1 MTTLQE
7 SCWRRRCWHLPALWF
22 APAPAQ
28 RYLTGTTGINLTFPH
43 WHGGVS
49 AGKLLAVA
57 LLDCT
62 IKVFFLDSLRFFLSL
77 YGHKLPVRH
86 FPSARQEKYYTYPRE
101 TIQVCYL
108 AAQFHL
114 SNLRQVASAGAKVLC
129 ISLRSLLL
137 PTPLGAPALRLAW
150 REASR
155 VLLTIF
161 LMWSPT
167 VQFAKQSTT
176 WLIPGP
182 GMCGGSLSQECLPC
196 TAPWFTTALSADDLV
211 DDLRLGPYETL
222 HSS

>member
-28 RYLTGTTGINLTFPH
+28 RYLTGTTGISLTFSH

-108 AAQFHL
+108 VAQFHL
-114 SNLRQVASAGAKVLC
+114 SNPRQRSSAGAKVLC
-129 ISLRSLLL
+129 SSLRSLLL
-137 PTPLGAPALRLAW
+137 PTPLGAPGLRLAW
-150 REASR
+150 RAASG
-155 VLLTIF
+155 VLPTTF
-161 LMWSPT
+161 LMWSLI
-167 VQFAKQSTT
+167 VHFAEQSTT
-176 WLIPGP
+176 WLIHGP
-182 GMCGGSLSQECLPC
+182 GMCGGSIVPRML
-196 TAPWFTTALSADDLV
+196 ALHCPVVNNSPV
-211 DDLRLGPYETL
+211 R
-222 HSS
+222 